1 MTFIVLN
8 IIPFMRYLSSLFL
21 FFLLVSCKSLSPT
34 TIASAASMASTTI
47 HTRDTIFLR
56 DSIFI
61 SERQRGDTVYLT
73 RVEYRDRWRTRVERD
88 TVVDVRVEKEEVQ
101 LPPERYVPKFYRWCT
116 IALWAIGLSVIGYW
130 LLKRLGLARFLYRV

>member
-1 MTFIVLN
+1 
-8 IIPFMRYLSSLFL
+8 MRYLSSLFL

-73 RVEYRDRWRTRVERD
+73 RVEYRDRWRTHLVHD
-88 TVVDVRVEKEEVQ
+88 TVVKTDSIVQ
-101 LPPERYVPKFYRWCT
+101 VIQHPPERYIPRFHKTCT
-116 IALWAIGLSVIGYW
+116 TLFC
-130 LLKRLGLARFLYRV
+130 LLLLGFMMYLFFKLR

>member
-34 TIASAASMASTTI
+34 TVASAASMASTTI

-73 RVEYRDRWRTRVERD
+73 RTEFRDRWRTHLVHD
-88 TVVDVRVEKEEVQ
+88 TVVKTDSIVQ
-101 LPPERYVPKFYRWCT
+101 VIQHPPECYIPRFHKTCTTLFCLLLIGCIIYFFVKFC
-116 IALWAIGLSVIGYW
+116 L
-130 LLKRLGLARFLYRV
+130 F

>member
-47 HTRDTIFLR
+47 HTHDTILLR

-73 RVEYRDRWRTRVERD
+73 RTEYRDRWRTQIVHD
-88 TVVDVRVEKEEVQ
+88 TVLKTDSIVEVIEH
-101 LPPERYVPKFYRWCT
+101 PPERYVPSFYKWT
-116 IALWAIGLSVIGYW
+116 TAIFWIGIAILI
-130 LLKRLGLARFLYRV
+130 LYLILRTYFHF

>member
-1 MTFIVLN
+1 MKRLYWKSRTFVLA
-8 IIPFMRYLSSLFL
+8 LSLATI
-21 FFLLVSCKSLSPT
+21 LLALPSCKCLSPT

-47 HTRDTIFLR
+47 HTRDTILLR

-88 TVVDVRVEKEEVQ
+88 TVVDVRVEKEVVQ
-101 LPPERYVPKFYRWCT
+101 LPPERYVPKFYKWT
-116 IALWAIGLSVIGYW
+116 AAIFWTGIALLI
-130 LLKRLGLARFLYRV
+130 LYLILRSYLHF

>member
-1 MTFIVLN
+1 
-8 IIPFMRYLSSLFL
+8 MRYLSSLFL

-34 TIASAASMASTTI
+34 TIASVASMASTTI

-73 RVEYRDRWRTRVERD
+73 RTEYRDRWRTHLVHD
-88 TVVDVRVEKEEVQ
+88 TVVKTDSIVQ
-101 LPPERYVPKFYRWCT
+101 VIEHPPERYIPRFHKTCT
-116 IALWAIGLSVIGYW
+116 TLFC
-130 LLKRLGLARFLYRV
+130 LLLLGFMMYLFFKLR

>member
-1 MTFIVLN
+1 
-8 IIPFMRYLSSLFL
+8 MRNLCLLFL
-21 FFLLVSCKSLSPT
+21 VFLLVSCKSLSPT

-73 RVEYRDRWRTRVERD
+73 RTEYRDRWRTHLVHD
-88 TVVDVRVEKEEVQ
+88 TVVKTDSIVQ
-101 LPPERYVPKFYRWCT
+101 VIQHPPERYIPRFHKTCT
-116 IALWAIGLSVIGYW
+116 TLFCLLFIGLIIY
-130 LLKRLGLARFLYRV
+130 LFFKLRPC

>member
-1 MTFIVLN
+1 
-8 IIPFMRYLSSLFL
+8 MRYLSSLFL

-73 RVEYRDRWRTRVERD
+73 RTEYRDRWRTHLVHD
-88 TVVDVRVEKEEVQ
+88 TVVKTDSIVQ
-101 LPPERYVPKFYRWCT
+101 IIQHPPERYIPRFHKTCT
-116 IALWAIGLSVIGYW
+116 TLFC
-130 LLKRLGLARFLYRV
+130 LLLLGFMMYLFFKLR

>member
-1 MTFIVLN
+1 
-8 IIPFMRYLSSLFL
+8 MRYLSSLFL
-21 FFLLVSCKSLSPT
+21 FFLLVSCKCLSPT

-73 RVEYRDRWRTRVERD
+73 RTEYRDRWRTHLVHD
-88 TVVDVRVEKEEVQ
+88 TVVKTDSIVQ
-101 LPPERYVPKFYRWCT
+101 VIEHPPERYIPRFHKTCT
-116 IALWAIGLSVIGYW
+116 TLFC
-130 LLKRLGLARFLYRV
+130 LLLLGFMMYLFFKLR

>member
-1 MTFIVLN
+1 
-8 IIPFMRYLSSLFL
+8 MRYLSSLFL

-47 HTRDTIFLR
+47 HTHDTILLR

-73 RVEYRDRWRTRVERD
+73 RTEFRDRWRTHLVHD
-88 TVVDVRVEKEEVQ
+88 TVVKTDSIVQ
-101 LPPERYVPKFYRWCT
+101 VIQHPPERYIPRFHKTCT
-116 IALWAIGLSVIGYW
+116 TLFC
-130 LLKRLGLARFLYRV
+130 LLLLGFMMYLFFKLR

>member
-21 FFLLVSCKSLSPT
+21 FFLLVSCKCLSPT
-34 TIASAASMASTTI
+34 TIASAVSMASTTI

-73 RVEYRDRWRTRVERD
+73 RTEYRDRWRTHLVHD
-88 TVVDVRVEKEEVQ
+88 TVVKTDSIVQ
-101 LPPERYVPKFYRWCT
+101 VIEHPPERYIPRFHKTCT
-116 IALWAIGLSVIGYW
+116 TLFCLLFIGLIIY
-130 LLKRLGLARFLYRV
+130 LFFKLRPC

>member
-21 FFLLVSCKSLSPT
+21 FFLLVSCKSLSLT

-73 RVEYRDRWRTRVERD
+73 RIQFRDRWHTQIVHDTVLKTDSIVEVIEHPPREVIPPFYKRCTAIFWTLMALLLLYVIVRTRYSI
-88 TVVDVRVEKEEVQ
+88 K
-101 LPPERYVPKFYRWCT
+101 
-116 IALWAIGLSVIGYW
+116 
-130 LLKRLGLARFLYRV
+130 

>member
-1 MTFIVLN
+1 
-8 IIPFMRYLSSLFL
+8 MRYLSSLFL

-47 HTRDTIFLR
+47 HTHDTILLR

-73 RVEYRDRWRTRVERD
+73 RTEYRDRWRTHLVHD
-88 TVVDVRVEKEEVQ
+88 TVVKTDSIVQ
-101 LPPERYVPKFYRWCT
+101 VIEHPPERYIPRFHKTCT
-116 IALWAIGLSVIGYW
+116 TLFCLLFIGLIIYLFFKLRS
-130 LLKRLGLARFLYRV
+130 

>member
-1 MTFIVLN
+1 
-8 IIPFMRYLSSLFL
+8 MRYLSSLFL
-21 FFLLVSCKSLSPT
+21 FFLLVSCKCLSPT
-34 TIASAASMASTTI
+34 TIASAASTTI

>member
-21 FFLLVSCKSLSPT
+21 FFLLVSCRSLDPS
-34 TIASAASMASTTI
+34 IAASAASMASTTI

-73 RVEYRDRWRTRVERD
+73 RVEYRDRWRTHLVHD
-88 TVVDVRVEKEEVQ
+88 TVVKTDSIVQ
-101 LPPERYVPKFYRWCT
+101 VIEHPPERYIPRFHKTCT
-116 IALWAIGLSVIGYW
+116 TLFC
-130 LLKRLGLARFLYRV
+130 LLLLGLMMYLFFKLR

>member
-21 FFLLVSCKSLSPT
+21 FFLLVSCKCLSPT

-73 RVEYRDRWRTRVERD
+73 RTEYRDRWRTQIVHD
-88 TVVDVRVEKEEVQ
+88 TVLKTDSIVEVIEH
-101 LPPERYVPKFYRWCT
+101 PPERYIPSFYKWT
-116 IALWAIGLSVIGYW
+116 AAIFWTGIAILI
-130 LLKRLGLARFLYRV
+130 LYLILRTYFHF

>member
-47 HTRDTIFLR
+47 HTCDTIFLR

-73 RVEYRDRWRTRVERD
+73 RVEYRDRWRTHLVHD
-88 TVVDVRVEKEEVQ
+88 TVVKTDSIVQ
-101 LPPERYVPKFYRWCT
+101 VIEHPPERYIPRFHKTCT
-116 IALWAIGLSVIGYW
+116 TLFCLLFIGLIIYLFFKLHS
-130 LLKRLGLARFLYRV
+130 

>member
-1 MTFIVLN
+1 
-8 IIPFMRYLSSLFL
+8 MRYLSSFFL

-73 RVEYRDRWRTRVERD
+73 RTEYRDRWRTHLVHD
-88 TVVDVRVEKEEVQ
+88 TVVKTDSIVQ
-101 LPPERYVPKFYRWCT
+101 VIEHPPERYIPRFHKTCT
-116 IALWAIGLSVIGYW
+116 TLFCLLFIGLIIYLFFKLRS
-130 LLKRLGLARFLYRV
+130 

>member
-1 MTFIVLN
+1 MKKSFSKLPIFALA
-8 IIPFMRYLSSLFL
+8 LSLATI
-21 FFLLVSCKSLSPT
+21 LLALPSCKSLSPT

-73 RVEYRDRWRTRVERD
+73 RTEYRDRWRTQIVHD
-88 TVVDVRVEKEEVQ
+88 TVLKTDSIVEVIEHPPREVIPPFYKRCTAIFWTLMALLLLYVIVRT
-101 LPPERYVPKFYRWCT
+101 RYSIK
-116 IALWAIGLSVIGYW
+116 
-130 LLKRLGLARFLYRV
+130 

>member
-1 MTFIVLN
+1 
-8 IIPFMRYLSSLFL
+8 MRYLSSLFL

-47 HTRDTIFLR
+47 HTRDTIFLH

-73 RVEYRDRWRTRVERD
+73 RTEYRDRWRTHLVHD
-88 TVVDVRVEKEEVQ
+88 TVVKTDSIVQ
-101 LPPERYVPKFYRWCT
+101 VIEHPPERYIPRFHKTCT
-116 IALWAIGLSVIGYW
+116 TLFC
-130 LLKRLGLARFLYRV
+130 LLLLGFMMYLFFKLR